1 MLPESQKQNR
11 IDISE
16 KKPKV
21 NQYYLVLSGRFK
33 MAKYIALCILVIFL
47 LTMVVLCRDEI
58 TVENLRYLFK
68 DFEMGEN
75 VVVNTDNSITY
86 DADPQVNIALYKGD
100 LVISGSSNFTL
111 CDLQGNNRL
120 KEDSIFSNPVILTGE
135 KYILVYGLS
144 ENTYAIYNTFSK
156 LHTETFDYPII
167 AAALSDEGMYAIVT
181 RTTEY
186 RSVIYIYNKNFER
199 VGAIYKDKY
208 IVDVEFDSDGT
219 KLLIASM
226 YSSNGNY
233 CTEIVNYT
241 PYSDSASK
249 TQSIENTMPIKTAYN
264 KNGGYSVVSDSCILF
279 YDGDY
284 NLKKTFDF
292 GTKIIPLTIE
302 MTESY
307 TTITYSENIVGEDI
321 RVLVFDANGDEVVNA
336 SAAGLAK
343 KTRTT
348 ENYVYILQ
356 NGSVC
361 KVNNKD
367 GSTVYYETEKNAHEM
382 LLAGEDLVIVGFSDH
397 VSKLKIQ

>member
-1 MLPESQKQNR
+1 PESQKQNR

-16 KKPKV
+16 KKPQV
-21 NQYYLVLSGRFK
+21 NNFYLVISGRFK
-33 MAKYIALCILVIFL
+33 TAKYITLCVLVIFL

-75 VVVNTDNSITY
+75 VVVNTDSSITY
-86 DADPQVNIALYKGD
+86 DSDPQVNLALYKGD
-100 LVISGSSNFTL
+100 LVISGSTNFTL

-120 KEDSIFSNPVILTGE
+120 SEDSLFSNPVILTGD

-144 ENTYAIYNTFSK
+144 ENTYAMYNTFSK
-156 LHTETFDYPII
+156 LHTESFDYPII

-208 IVDVEFDSDGT
+208 IVDIEFNSDGT
-219 KLLIASM
+219 KLLIAST

-233 CTEIVNYT
+233 CTELVNYT
-241 PYSDSASK
+241 PYSNEASK
-249 TQSIENTMPIKTAYN
+249 TQIIENSMPIKVAYN
-264 KNGGYSVVSDSCILF
+264 KNGGYSIACDNCIYF
-279 YDGDY
+279 YDSEY
-284 NLKKTFDF
+284 NHKSTFDF
-292 GTKIIPLTIE
+292 GTKILPLSIE
-302 MTESY
+302 MTNEH

-321 RVLVFDANGDEVVNA
+321 RVLVFDENGSTVVNA
-336 SAAGLAK
+336 SASGIAK

-348 ENYVYILQ
+348 KDYVYVLQ

-361 KVNNKD
+361 RINNQD
-367 GSTVYYETEKNAHEM
+367 GSAVYYNTEKNAHEM
-382 LLAGEDLVIVGFSDH
+382 LLVNDSLIVVGFTDH
-397 VSKLKIQ
+397 VSKLTIQ

>member
-1 MLPESQKQNR
+1 MLPESQKQNT
-11 IDISE
+11 INISE
-16 KKPKV
+16 KKPQV
-21 NQYYLVLSGRFK
+21 NQFYLILSGRFK

-47 LTMVVLCRDEI
+47 LMMVVLCRDEI

-86 DADPQVNIALYKGD
+86 DSDPQVNLALYKGD
-100 LVISGSSNFTL
+100 LVISGSTHFTL

-120 KEDSIFSNPVILTGE
+120 SEDSLFSNPVILTGD

-144 ENTYAIYNTFSK
+144 ENTYGIYNTFSK

-208 IVDVEFDSDGT
+208 IVDIEFNSDAT
-219 KLLIASM
+219 KLLIAST

-241 PYSDSASK
+241 PYSDSASNV
-249 TQSIENTMPIKTAYN
+249 QNLENVMPVKIAYN
-264 KNGGYSVVSDSCILF
+264 KDGGYTVVGDSSIFF
-279 YDGDY
+279 YDNGF

-292 GTKIIPLTIE
+292 GTKILPLTVE
-302 MTESY
+302 LTESF
-307 TTITYSENIVGEDI
+307 TTITFSENIVGEDI
-321 RVLVFDANGDEVVNA
+321 KVLVFNADGEEIVNTYA
-336 SAAGLAK
+336 EGLAK

-348 ENYVYILQ
+348 DEYIYILQ

-361 KVNNKD
+361 RVNKTD
-367 GSTVYYETEKNAHEM
+367 GSAVYYNTEKNAHE
-382 LLAGEDLVIVGFSDH
+382 LLLVNDELVIIGFNDH
-397 VSKLKIQ
+397 VSKLKVQ